1 MITTEPMAEKS
12 KTVVNNNSLDSE
24 GNILEA
30 KVNAY
35 KNEAIKNLNFSVVI
49 KPAIIS
55 FAALFISF
63 FLDLSSVPILGNIT
77 AKIAKSL
84 FPNWQAN
91 PEALVPYSFWWIPV
105 VIYVLFFA
113 LALSLF
119 NKLKIEVIS
128 FYFAHLSSYYLNPF
142 YYSAKIQI

>member
-12 KTVVNNNSLDSE
+12 KTVVNNDSLDSE

-35 KNEAIKNLNFSVVI
+35 KNEAVKNLNFSVVI

-84 FPNWQAN
+84 FPTWQAN
-91 PEALVPYSFWWIPV
+91 TEALAPYSFWWIPV
-105 VIYVLFFA
+105 IVYILFF
-113 LALSLF
+113 L
-119 NKLKIEVIS
+119 
-128 FYFAHLSSYYLNPF
+128 
-142 YYSAKIQI
+142 